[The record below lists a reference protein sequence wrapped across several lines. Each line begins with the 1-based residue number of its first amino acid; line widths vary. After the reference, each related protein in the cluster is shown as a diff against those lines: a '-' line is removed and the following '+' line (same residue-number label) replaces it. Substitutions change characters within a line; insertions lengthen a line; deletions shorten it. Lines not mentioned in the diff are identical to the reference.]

1 MTASSRKHEDK
12 DLTLTPL
19 PRQRLAE
26 QIAEMLR
33 HQIILG
39 ELEPGVPIH
48 ERETAE
54 ALGVSRTPL
63 REALFIL
70 ESDGLIRMAPART
83 PVVADPS
90 YREIADMLRVQ
101 SALEGLAG
109 ECVCDTISDEEVDE
123 IAELNERMNVLSE
136 GPDTIE
142 FFRIDMAFHEAIV
155 AATRNDPLIR
165 THRQYHIR
173 LWRARYQASAN
184 KVKRGLTLQDHGR
197 IVDGLRTRDKKLTSD
212 LMHTHLN
219 RAVVNIRSIYKD
231 RTD

>member
-1 MTASSRKHEDK
+1 MPTAAKKK
-12 DLTLTPL
+12 DRPALPAL

-39 ELEPGVPIH
+39 DLEPGVSIH

-70 ESDGLIRMAPART
+70 EADGLVRMAPART
-83 PVVADPS
+83 PVVVDPD
-90 YREIADMLRVQ
+90 YREVADMLRVQ

-109 ECVCDTISDEEVDE
+109 EIACEVASDEEIEE
-123 IAELNERMNVLSE
+123 IAGLHDQLLKASRSKDPLEMFS
-136 GPDTIE
+136 
-142 FFRIDMAFHEAIV
+142 IDMAFHEAIV
-155 AATRNDPLIR
+155 AATGNDALIR

-173 LWRARYQASAN
+173 LWRARYQASAARVRRE
-184 KVKRGLTLQDHGR
+184 KTLEEHSR
-197 IVDGLRTRDKKLTSD
+197 VVEGLRARDGQTTSTI
-212 LMHTHLN
+212 LRNHLRRAIDNIAEIYRN
-219 RAVVNIRSIYKD
+219 RAD
-231 RTD
+231 

>member
-1 MTASSRKHEDK
+1 MGGGSVTRPTNPGLPS
-12 DLTLTPL
+12 L

-39 ELEPGVPIH
+39 DLGPGVPVH

-70 ESDGLIRMAPART
+70 EADGLVRMAPART
-83 PVVADPS
+83 PTVADPS
-90 YREIADMLRVQ
+90 FIEISQMLLVQ

-109 ECVCDTISDEEVDE
+109 ECACAQISDAEVIE
-123 IAELNERMNVLSE
+123 IAALHDRLMALS
-136 GPDTIE
+136 DSDDALE

-155 AATRNDPLIR
+155 ASTGNDPLIR

-173 LWRARYQASAN
+173 LWRARYQSSE
-184 KVKRGLTLQDHGR
+184 KRVNRKKTLQDHGR
-197 IVDGLRTRDKKLTSD
+197 IVEGLRGRDPTIAGGILRE
-212 LMHTHLN
+212 HLL
-219 RAVVNIRSIYKD
+219 RAIQNLSEIYNEPSV
-231 RTD
+231 